1 MSILI
6 DGHNLIPKIPGL
18 RLDDPQD
25 EPKLILVLQEYC
37 RQGGKT
43 LEVYFDQAPPGQ
55 AGTRKFGM
63 VTAHFIRQ
71 GRTADQAIQER
82 LVRLGRQAA
91 NFTVVSSD
99 RQIQAA
105 AHSAR
110 AKVLSAEEF
119 SAEIFAAS
127 KRATPLEAE
136 KPPGELSES
145 EVEAWLEI
153 FQPKPKSPQGH
164 GRKPPKGADP
174 NGQD

>member
-18 RLDDPQD
+18 RLEDPQD

-37 RQGGKT
+37 RQRGKA

-63 VTAHFIRQ
+63 VTAHFVRR

-91 NFTVVSSD
+91 NYTVVSSD
-99 RQIQAA
+99 RQVQAA

-127 KRATPLEAE
+127 ERATPPEAE

-145 EVEAWLEI
+145 EVEAWLEV
-153 FQPKPKSPQGH
+153 FQPKRKRPKDHSP
-164 GRKPPKGADP
+164 KPPKGADP
-174 NGQD
+174 SGQD